1 MSYSYDR
8 FERRRTT
15 SGGASRRSALGYW
28 LPLAVTATVA
38 TVGLAAWIWSAR
50 EDHDDDD
57 DYYDDRK
64 GDNPPSPDRR
74 ELGPGGVPYPPSGGG
89 PQVQDESF
97 MARMSGA
104 IRRTP
109 SPQQIFDGASRRVA
123 AGVTA
128 AGAAVGGALS
138 AIREEDRRD
147 FEDHSRWSEEA
158 EARATTATAPARLD
172 QRSVEA
178 SMSVGLSGAGGAK
191 GGKKRRT
198 VAVVVSADIGQPES
212 EGEVS
217 YIQEHAVRLSLHAQ
231 PRRIRLTSLPLQ
243 SILSH
248 LPAHIDDDTR
258 LFVLIYAPG
267 LKQHPL
273 STSQPQPSAS
283 MTSSYSNIGH
293 EEAHEAD
300 RPLTS
305 IESAPEGSPSR
316 SKVFD
321 TLYKE
326 AQSMVDDSTMIM
338 PFTTP
343 TGHVHLL
350 RHLAPEIVYLQ
361 ETLSGAGGD
370 IISQMSNWVGRIVLV
385 VGDESGLGG
394 LVDSEDERGHPSH
407 QSRDRWWQ
415 EDPRI
420 GLGKGVEVVDGLRL
434 GDDWRRRVGGHD

>member
-8 FERRRTT
+8 YERRRTT
-15 SGGASRRSALGYW
+15 GASQRSALGYW
-28 LPLAVTATVA
+28 IPLAVTVTVA
-38 TVGLAAWIWSAR
+38 TVGLAAWVWSER
-50 EDHDDDD
+50 KDHDDD

-64 GDNPPSPDRR
+64 GDGRAPPDYR
-74 ELGPGGVPYPPSGGG
+74 EVGPGGVPYRPSGGG
-89 PQVQDESF
+89 PQMQDESF
-97 MARMSGA
+97 MTRVSGA

-123 AGVTA
+123 AGVSA

-158 EARATTATAPARLD
+158 ETRATTATAPTRPD
-172 QRSVEA
+172 RRSVEA
-178 SMSVGLSGAGGAK
+178 STSVGLSGSGAVN
-191 GGKKRRT
+191 GGKKRKT
-198 VAVVVSADIGQPES
+198 IAVVVSADIGHHEQE
-212 EGEVS
+212 EEVS
-217 YIQEHAVRLSLHAQ
+217 YIQEHA
-231 PRRIRLTSLPLQ
+231 

-248 LPAHIDDDTR
+248 LPTQVDADTR
-258 LFVLIYAPG
+258 VFVLIYAPD

-273 STSQPQPSAS
+273 STGQSQPGGS

-293 EEAHEAD
+293 EEAHEAEK
-300 RPLTS
+300 PLAS
-305 IESAPEGSPSR
+305 IEPVSEGIPSR
-316 SKVFD
+316 SRMFD

-326 AQSMVDDSTMIM
+326 AQSMVENDTMIM

-361 ETLSGAGGD
+361 ETLSGAGGN
-370 IISQMSNWVGRIVLV
+370 ILSQISNWVGRIVLV
-385 VGDESGLGG
+385 VGDESGHGG
-394 LVDSEDERGHPSH
+394 LVDSEDERAHPSH
-407 QSRDRWWQ
+407 QSRERWWQ
-415 EDPRI
+415 DDPRI

-434 GDDWRRRVGGHD
+434 GDDWRRRVKGHD